1 MIPLTYYLLGSVG
14 LYLLGIYCLIV
25 KRNMIRL
32 LLALEILLNAVNLNF
47 IAFARYGQQGSIDP
61 LGHGFTVLTIGFGG
75 CIIAVGLAITLYA
88 YRHYHTLDVRALRR
102 LRH

>member
-61 LGHGFTVLTIGFGG
+61 LGHGFTVLTSGLSDDPVCVSALSYVG
-75 CIIAVGLAITLYA
+75 CTSIAEAPALSVYA
-88 YRHYHTLDVRALRR
+88 SP
-102 LRH
+102 

>member
-1 MIPLTYYLLGSVG
+1 MIPLTYYLLGSIG

-47 IAFARYGQQGSIDP
+47 IVFARYGNQDFIDP
-61 LGHGFTVLTIGFGG
+61 LGHGFTMLSIGFGG
-75 CIIAVGLAITLYA
+75 CIIAVGLAMTLHA

>member
-1 MIPLTYYLLGSVG
+1 MASSG
-14 LYLLGIYCLIV
+14 LYVLGIYCLIV

-47 IAFARYGQQGSIDP
+47 IVFARYGSPGFIDP
-61 LGHGFTVLTIGFGG
+61 LGQGFTVLSIGFGG
-75 CIIAVGLAITLYA
+75 CIIAVGLGMTLYA
-88 YRHYHTLDVRALRR
+88 YRHYQTLDVRVLRR

>member
-1 MIPLTYYLLGSVG
+1 VIPISYYLLGSIG

-47 IAFARYGQQGSIDP
+47 IVFARYGNSGAIDP
-61 LGHGFTVLTIGFGG
+61 LGQGFTILSIGFGG

-88 YRHYHTLDVRALRR
+88 FRHYQTLDVRVLRR

>member
-1 MIPLTYYLLGSVG
+1 MIPITYYLMGSIG

-47 IAFARYGQQGSIDP
+47 IVFARYSSPGFIDP
-61 LGHGFTVLTIGFGG
+61 LGQGFSILTIGFGG
-75 CIIAVGLAITLYA
+75 CIIAVGLALTLYA
-88 YRHYHTLDVRALRR
+88 YRQYQTLDVRALRR